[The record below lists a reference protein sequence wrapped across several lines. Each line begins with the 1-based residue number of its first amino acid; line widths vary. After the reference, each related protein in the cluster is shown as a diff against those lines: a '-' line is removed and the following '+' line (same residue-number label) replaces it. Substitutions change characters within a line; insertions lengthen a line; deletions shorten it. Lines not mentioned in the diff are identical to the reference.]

1 MVFRGPLAFPPHVNN
16 DLEHHCGS
24 VEEAQPDLGLFWVQD
39 AITGRR
45 RLVDFDSYEIFVD
58 PDTGR
63 PVASNTAKA
72 RA

>member
-1 MVFRGPLAFPPHVNN
+1 M
-16 DLEHHCGS
+16 
-24 VEEAQPDLGLFWVQD
+24 EEAQPDLGLFWVQD